1 MIASLIRLV
10 VALCCIATGYPA
22 TADTHMYSRSKY
34 DSLYIVHHGCVC
46 VFSVLIF
53 CQSRSRHVAEYSF
66 AFLHETWFAVMDL
79 HSGAE
84 LVMTVMSACLV
95 PFTSSPC
102 FPSVRAVKSWMRVRL
117 CYDSVHYFVR
127 EREREREREK
137 KMTIFFFLLNAI
149 CPTSWGNQ

>member
-1 MIASLIRLV
+1 MLLPQKQASVFLFLFLKDCFGHSASACQLISCDIILLRKTTPPKQQHQRQQTTTYLHGSNMIASLIRLV

-66 AFLHETWFAVMDL
+66 AFLHET
-79 HSGAE
+79 
-84 LVMTVMSACLV
+84 
-95 PFTSSPC
+95 
-102 FPSVRAVKSWMRVRL
+102 
-117 CYDSVHYFVR
+117 
-127 EREREREREK
+127 
-137 KMTIFFFLLNAI
+137 
-149 CPTSWGNQ
+149 